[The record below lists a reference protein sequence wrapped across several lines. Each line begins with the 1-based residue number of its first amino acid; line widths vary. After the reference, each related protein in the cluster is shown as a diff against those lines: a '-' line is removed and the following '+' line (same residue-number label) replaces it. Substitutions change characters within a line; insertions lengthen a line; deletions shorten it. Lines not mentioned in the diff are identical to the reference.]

1 MLVETTRAPDGSSH
15 AVDDLRLDVCLM
27 DPRRSERSR
36 DDDVARLEGG
46 AEVARASV
54 DAIEDVA
61 GELLLVGVLL
71 AVVDSRV
78 DRLEIA
84 AVLRFL
90 DQAGE
95 RRTFLHRALDVDSR
109 RERLVLDDDELR
121 AVLRSCVGLGDDDRD
136 RLAGEDDLLTGER
149 LGRAVGSRR
158 REREIGREQDGDDAG
173 NGECSFSVDRED
185 AGVRLGREDRTSVEE
200 TVDMWRR
207 RRTASRRS
215 PSRAHRSWAGRRR
228 CTCQSSRSSC
238 ARAAALVE
246 RAARDRRSEVP
257 SVLDRREVVAEH
269 LQAIR
274 LPRADPL
281 QTRAAPVVHRLP

>member
-1 MLVETTRAPDGSSH
+1 M
-15 AVDDLRLDVCLM
+15 
-27 DPRRSERSR
+27 
-36 DDDVARLEGG
+36 
-46 AEVARASV
+46 

-61 GELLLVGVLL
+61 GELLLVGILL
-71 AVVDSRV
+71 AVVDPRV

-95 RRTFLHRALDVDSR
+95 RRTFLHRALDVDSG

-200 TVDMWRR
+200 TVDMCVGGVPRRAGHLLGRIDPGPGDADVRVSHRGPPVLALRPGRARGARPSQRGSVGTRPARSR
-207 RRTASRRS
+207 RRTS
-215 PSRAHRSWAGRRR
+215 PR
-228 CTCQSSRSSC
+228 
-238 ARAAALVE
+238 
-246 RAARDRRSEVP
+246 
-257 SVLDRREVVAEH
+257 
-269 LQAIR
+269 IR